1 MPRAQIGE
9 NMNYYEL
16 TSFILYFVSV
26 LAVGIWF
33 FVKSKDK
40 GDKDYFLGGRQMNGL
55 VSALSAGAS
64 DMSAWILMG
73 LPGSIYMYG
82 LGQVWISIG
91 LLIGTVLAWLFVAP
105 RLRRFSI
112 VADDSITVPQFFQ
125 NRFKEKNPLLR
136 VVCAV
141 IFVVAYCIY
150 AASSI
155 KACGTIFST
164 VMGIDEKIAMVIS
177 ALVIVA
183 YTLLGGFNAVCWTDF
198 IQGMLMLVAL
208 MLVPV
213 VACGV
218 IGNGVKAPD
227 MAVGE
232 NYFSFL
238 SSGKFD
244 WTSVASILTG
254 LSWGLGYAGMPHIL
268 VRYMAIKNEK
278 EMKRSQILGIVW
290 IALILI
296 MTTVM
301 ALVARVYFGA
311 EMESNK
317 EQVFVVL
324 VRRMMSWGAVALIG
338 GFMLAA
344 IVAAAMS
351 TADSQLL
358 ASSSSFASDIYKTTI
373 RKNASD
379 KELLWVGRATVA
391 AVTAI
396 ALVIALVAGG
406 TSIMSLVSAAWS
418 IFGAAF
424 GPAMILAL
432 YWKRFNYK
440 GANAGIITGF
450 VVSVLWMVLF
460 NFEYYG
466 FTSVVANT
474 QIYELLPGFVLSMI
488 AAVVTSILTPKPSD
502 EVVALFDKAKDYR
515 DEEDAVEVQA

>member
-1 MPRAQIGE
+1 
-9 NMNYYEL
+9 
-16 TSFILYFVSV
+16 
-26 LAVGIWF
+26 
-33 FVKSKDK
+33 
-40 GDKDYFLGGRQMNGL
+40 
-55 VSALSAGAS
+55 
-64 DMSAWILMG
+64 
-73 LPGSIYMYG
+73 
-82 LGQVWISIG
+82 
-91 LLIGTVLAWLFVAP
+91 
-105 RLRRFSI
+105 
-112 VADDSITVPQFFQ
+112 
-125 NRFKEKNPLLR
+125 
-136 VVCAV
+136 
-141 IFVVAYCIY
+141 
-150 AASSI
+150 
-155 KACGTIFST
+155 
-164 VMGIDEKIAMVIS
+164 
-177 ALVIVA
+177 
-183 YTLLGGFNAVCWTDF
+183 
-198 IQGMLMLVAL
+198 

-358 ASSSSFASDIYKTTI
+358 ASSSSFASDIYKTTV

-466 FTSVVANT
+466 FTSVVA
-474 QIYELLPGFVLSMI
+474 
-488 AAVVTSILTPKPSD
+488 A
-502 EVVALFDKAKDYR
+502 
-515 DEEDAVEVQA
+515 